1 MGLAFEVMSHVRF
14 GLAEDGTSIGLFGQ
28 SLVDV
33 QSADFDVVIQKQE
46 AAWRDVPLVPLP
58 LFPSSFLIRP

>member
-28 SLVDV
+28 ALLM
-33 QSADFDVVIQKQE
+33 FNPRI
-46 AAWRDVPLVPLP
+46 LTL
-58 LFPSSFLIRP
+58 